1 MLKLYFYLKVRYNN
15 LGDDMSKRNIDLSY
29 LSNDEYDLDKTSSFT
44 DIMSRS
50 ERKKRE
56 YEKQHE
62 DNDDIEKMVNEKKRN
77 IEDIENTKDIEKK
90 EFDKASIEID
100 KKLNK
105 KEKATIKEEDVKDN
119 KKSQVQSNEITE
131 DDKLAKTQILE
142 LTRQMKFNFE
152 ETKKENNENKK
163 KGISILNI
171 IGEVNLLCIA
181 YYIYLLIFTNYQ
193 NNKQNYMI
201 SGGIVILLVMLFG
214 ISVITGKKASKVF
227 NILNILV
234 IIAFIAFHAYTLI
247 EF

>member
-105 KEKATIKEEDVKDN
+105 KEKATIKEEDIKVN
-119 KKSQVQSNEITE
+119 KKSRVQSNEITE

>member
-105 KEKATIKEEDVKDN
+105 KEKATIKEEDIKVN

>member
-90 EFDKASIEID
+90 EFDKAILKI
-100 KKLNK
+100 
-105 KEKATIKEEDVKDN
+105 
-119 KKSQVQSNEITE
+119 ITV
-131 DDKLAKTQILE
+131 
-142 LTRQMKFNFE
+142 MK
-152 ETKKENNENKK
+152 
-163 KGISILNI
+163 
-171 IGEVNLLCIA
+171 
-181 YYIYLLIFTNYQ
+181 
-193 NNKQNYMI
+193 
-201 SGGIVILLVMLFG
+201 
-214 ISVITGKKASKVF
+214 
-227 NILNILV
+227 NILKSIKN
-234 IIAFIAFHAYTLI
+234 
-247 EF
+247 

>member
-105 KEKATIKEEDVKDN
+105 KEKVTIKEEDVKDN

>member
-119 KKSQVQSNEITE
+119 KKSQIQSNEITE

>member
-105 KEKATIKEEDVKDN
+105 KEKATIKEEDVKVN
-119 KKSQVQSNEITE
+119 KKNQVQSNEITE